1 VTEPGTRVRGKVAV
15 VAEKPAVARDIAR
28 VLGAARR
35 GDGCL
40 VGNGY
45 VVTWAI
51 GHLVG
56 LAQPHEIRPEWRR
69 WQREGLPMLP
79 REWPLVVDEQ
89 RREQF
94 EAVRRIL
101 DDGEVERVVCATDA
115 GREGELIFRYIYE
128 AAGCNKPVS
137 RLWISSLTAEAIRRG
152 FERLREGRELDPL
165 AAAARGRSRA
175 DWLVGMNLSRA
186 CTLAYGEDLTVG
198 RVQTPTL
205 AMVVER
211 ELAIRAFVPEDYF
224 EVVATFALADLGTEA
239 GSADGAGDAPAPA
252 PAATW
257 RGTWF
262 RGAFPARPEA
272 PGSGDGPR
280 REDRRLP
287 ADGEEARRIAART
300 LAGRAEIESVRA
312 ETRRQPPPLL
322 YDLTELQRHANR
334 LFGWSAQHTLAVA
347 QSLYER
353 HKLIS
358 YPRTDSR
365 HLPQDVAA
373 TLGAV
378 VQAIAGPYRGLLA
391 PGTGERPLGRRF
403 VDDSRVTDHHA
414 ILPTTTV
421 ADGIYS
427 DERLLYDLI
436 CRRLLAA
443 WHDDHVTSTT
453 TVITAVT
460 SRHGE
465 AVAPADPGRA
475 AGPPEPAVDRY
486 ASTGTV
492 VEHAGWKVLEPEPR
506 TAAAPAP
513 GGGAGGAAPRAGD
526 QGAGAGDQAAAGG
539 DPHPAGGMTA
549 EAQVLPAGLAAGQR
563 PAVLAAEPV
572 AGKTRP
578 PRRFTEATL
587 LTAMETAG
595 RGLEDKELSEAM
607 RDSGLGTPAT
617 RAEIIENL
625 LRRAYMERRGKVLAA
640 TDKGVRLIELVHP
653 QVKSPAMTGQWEA
666 QLKRIE
672 RGQGDLGAFMSGIES
687 YVREVVA
694 GVFNAPGP
702 APPGRAPVGTNG
714 GQRAA
719 FAAASAAP
727 AAAAA
732 GASPVRPA
740 GGVGHVQPAAGA
752 GPVRA
757 EAAGASPA
765 HPAAA
770 GRQDGGAA
778 AARQAAPAAAPG
790 AGSWQYP
797 GPAGQ
802 GKPAWTPPPSQT
814 RFRFDEQAGVRGG
827 ASVPHPAT
835 SAPVTA
841 SLSTLSPAT
850 PPLSTSPSATAPLS
864 APPPATPP
872 LSTSSPATPPLST
885 RRSTPPPLFAPP
897 PAVPPSPSAGLGAG
911 RQPQPIAAVPPERL
925 GELLRSAFRLT
936 EFRPYQEAVCR
947 TVTGGR
953 DALLVMPTG
962 AGKSLCY
969 QLPGIARA
977 GTTLVISPLIAL
989 MEDQVAKLAALGM
1002 RAERVHSGR
1011 DRADSRRVCALY
1023 LEGRLDFLFIAPE
1036 RLSVPGFPE
1045 LLARRP
1051 PALIA
1056 VDEAHCISQWGH
1068 DFRPDYRMLGQR
1080 LPQLRPAPVIA
1091 LTATATP
1098 LVQDDIASQL
1108 GLISPARFIHGF
1120 RRTNIA
1126 VEVAE
1131 LRPSGRRQAVRAVLA
1146 DPGHRPAIVYAP
1158 TRKEAEALGEE
1169 LGAELRAAAYH
1180 AGMTAAARDRVQAD
1194 FQAGRLEVIV
1204 ATIAF
1209 GMGIDK
1215 ADIRTVIHTGLPGS
1229 LEGYYQEIGRAGRDG
1244 LPSRAILL
1252 YSFADRRTHEFFHGR
1267 DYPEVHVL
1275 EEIWRSLTAEP
1286 QAIDRLRRRVGLD
1299 EEVFDKA
1306 FEKLW
1311 IHRGARVDGEEQA
1324 VRGEAGWVAPY
1335 VAQREH
1341 KLAQLAQM
1349 ARLPETHSCRMLH
1362 LVRHFGDQEDDGRA
1376 CGSCDICAPEACL
1389 VRHFRRP
1396 TAVEEEVL
1404 RHLLETLRGRGGQ
1417 SAGQLFR
1424 ECAAGPALQRKQ
1436 FELLL
1441 EGLSRAGLVRVQ
1453 EDSFA
1458 KDGKTI
1464 RFLRVGLTSE
1474 GYQGE
1479 PDSLLAA
1486 IEIAEEPAQPP
1497 RRRSRQ
1503 RGAGAAVAYPG
1514 APGMGTAEAGTA
1526 EAPDDL
1532 GRLDRRGR
1540 RVGRGRG
1547 KGNRAAAGTD
1557 PRPAGDRP
1565 AAAAPRPA
1573 SADAV
1578 PAHLWVALRAW
1589 RSAEAKRRRVPA
1601 FRILS
1606 DRVLIAVA
1614 AERPRDEEG
1623 LLAISGIGPTIVSKF
1638 GDALLRLVGGE
1649 GA

>member
-1 VTEPGTRVRGKVAV
+1 MRQSDRMAAVTEPGTSVRGKVAV

-28 VLGAARR
+28 VLGASQR

-79 REWPLVVDEQ
+79 REWPLVVDEE

-128 AAGCNKPVS
+128 AAGCSKPVS
-137 RLWISSLTAEAIRRG
+137 RLWISSLTADAIRRG
-152 FERLREGRELDPL
+152 FERLRDGREMDPL

-224 EVVATFALADLGTEA
+224 EVVATFALAETP
-239 GSADGAGDAPAPA
+239 SAR
-252 PAATW
+252 W

-262 RGAFPARPEA
+262 RGALPAGPEVPGVGDA
-272 PGSGDGPR
+272 RGSGGPGGSGGSAGPGGSGAPSGVPGSSDGPR

-300 LAGRAEIESVRA
+300 LAGRAEVESVRA

-334 LFGWSAQHTLAVA
+334 LHGWSAQHTLAVA

-391 PGTGERPLGRRF
+391 PGTGERPLGHRF

-421 ADGIYS
+421 ADGLS
-427 DERLLYDLI
+427 ADERLLYDLV

-460 SRHGE
+460 SRDGDLAGPGE
-465 AVAPADPGRA
+465 PGRTA
-475 AGPPEPAVDRY
+475 ASPAPVVDRY

-492 VEHAGWKVLEPEPR
+492 VERLGWKVLDPEPR
-506 TAAAPAP
+506 TAPAP
-513 GGGAGGAAPRAGD
+513 GHGSGGAA
-526 QGAGAGDQAAAGG
+526 AGAVDRAAEPGGRTAEPGGRTAEPGDR
-539 DPHPAGGMTA
+539 PAGGGA
-549 EAQVLPAGLAAGQR
+549 VEAQVLPAGLAAER
-563 PAVLAAEPV
+563 RATVLAAEPV

-625 LRRAYMERRGKVLAA
+625 LRRAYMERRGKILAA

-672 RGQGDLGAFMSGIES
+672 RGQGELGAFMSGIES
-687 YVREVVA
+687 YVREVVE
-694 GVFNAPGP
+694 GVFNAP
-702 APPGRAPVGTNG
+702 AAAAPGRAPLGTNG

-719 FAAASAAP
+719 AAAVPSALPAAP
-727 AAAAA
+727 
-732 GASPVRPA
+732 
-740 GGVGHVQPAAGA
+740 
-752 GPVRA
+752 
-757 EAAGASPA
+757 
-765 HPAAA
+765 
-770 GRQDGGAA
+770 
-778 AARQAAPAAAPG
+778 
-790 AGSWQYP
+790 
-797 GPAGQ
+797 
-802 GKPAWTPPPSQT
+802 GKPAWTPSPSQT
-814 RFRFDEQAGVRGG
+814 RFRFDESARPRQA
-827 ASVPHPAT
+827 
-835 SAPVTA
+835 TA
-841 SLSTLSPAT
+841 G
-850 PPLSTSPSATAPLS
+850 ATAPS
-864 APPPATPP
+864 ARAAAPPSSVPRPAALP
-872 LSTSSPATPPLST
+872 LTALPLT
-885 RRSTPPPLFAPP
+885 APP
-897 PAVPPSPSAGLGAG
+897 MPPRGPDAA
-911 RQPQPIAAVPPERL
+911 RQPAAAVPAERL
-925 GELLRSAFRLT
+925 GELLRTAFRLT
-936 EFRPYQEAVCR
+936 AFRPYQEAVCR

-989 MEDQVAKLAALGM
+989 MEDQVAKLRILGM

-1068 DFRPDYRMLGQR
+1068 DFRPDYRMLGLR

-1108 GLISPARFIHGF
+1108 GLLSPARFIHGF

-1146 DPGHRPAIVYAP
+1146 DAGRRPAIVYAP
-1158 TRKEAEALGEE
+1158 TRKEAEALGEV
-1169 LGAELRAAAYH
+1169 LGAELPAAAYH

-1194 FQAGRLEVIV
+1194 FQAGRLQVIV

-1215 ADIRTVIHTGLPGS
+1215 ADIRTVLHTGLPGS

-1286 QAIDRLRRRVGLD
+1286 QAIDRLRRRIGLD

-1311 IHRGARVDGEEQA
+1311 IHGGARVDAEEQA
-1324 VRGEAGWVAPY
+1324 TRGDAGWVAPY

-1349 ARLPETHSCRMLH
+1349 ARLPESHSCRMLH

-1376 CGSCDICAPEACL
+1376 CGACDICAPEACL

-1396 TAVEEEVL
+1396 TAVEDEVL

-1424 ECAAGPALQRKQ
+1424 ECAAGPALPRKQ

-1464 RFLRVGLTSE
+1464 RFSRVGLTGE

-1486 IEIAEEPAQPP
+1486 IEIAEEPAQPA
-1497 RRRSRQ
+1497 RQ
-1503 RGAGAAVAYPG
+1503 RGRRRAAAALLGA
-1514 APGMGTAEAGTA
+1514 AEAGTA
-1526 EAPDDL
+1526 EGPDALVSLDRL
-1532 GRLDRRGR
+1532 GRLDRRSRHGR
-1540 RVGRGRG
+1540 RVGRDHREGSHV
-1547 KGNRAAAGTD
+1547 AAGSEG
-1557 PRPAGDRP
+1557 RPAGKLP
-1565 AAAAPRPA
+1565 AAAARPG

-1578 PAHLWVALRAW
+1578 PAHLWTALRAW
-1589 RSAEAKRRRVPA
+1589 RSGEAKRRRVPA

-1614 AERPRDEEG
+1614 LEQPRDEEG

-1638 GDALLRLVGGE
+1638 GDALLRIVGGE